1 MPARLPENN
10 ESARL
15 NARAPQGGEF
25 FTVGLELVSTP
36 LPACFRVLAPCPCQW
51 RWNSV
56 EISIRRGWA
65 WSKPRTMYL
74 AQPSKQGGRQLKRA
88 SLWVQNP
95 KVI

>member
-1 MPARLPENN
+1 MELDAVRTALPENN

-65 WSKPRTMYL
+65 WSKPQTMYQ
-74 AQPSKQGGRQLKRA
+74 AQPSKTRRSQGLLAAG
-88 SLWVQNP
+88 
-95 KVI
+95 